1 MTGAGGY
8 RPYSITGCTFMSGNN
23 NKRTR
28 GLTIKSPEDVKRVAR
43 WVISDIFQE
52 DSQIEHAGK
61 VNQLLQTWLRAYE
74 IEKLADIE
82 ARLRALEDE
91 RRGA

>member
-1 MTGAGGY
+1 
-8 RPYSITGCTFMSGNN
+8 MSGNN

-43 WVISDIFQE
+43 WVVSDIFQE
-52 DSQIEHAGK
+52 NSQIEHAGK

-91 RRGA
+91 RRQA

>member
-1 MTGAGGY
+1 
-8 RPYSITGCTFMSGNN
+8 MSGNN

-52 DSQIEHAGK
+52 DSQIENAAK
-61 VNQLLQTWLRAYE
+61 VNQLLQTWLKGWE
-74 IEKLADIE
+74 LGKLESIEK
-82 ARLRALEDE
+82 RLRALEDE
-91 RRGA
+91 RRNR

>member
-1 MTGAGGY
+1 MT
-8 RPYSITGCTFMSGNN
+8 GNN

-28 GLTIKSPEDVKRVAR
+28 GLTIKSPEDVRRVAR
-43 WVISDIFQE
+43 WVISDIFVE
-52 DSQIEHAGK
+52 GSQITNAGK

>member
-1 MTGAGGY
+1 MT
-8 RPYSITGCTFMSGNN
+8 GNN

-28 GLTIKSPEDVKRVAR
+28 GLTIKSPEDVRRVAR
-43 WVISDIFQE
+43 WVISDIFVE
-52 DSQIEHAGK
+52 GSQITNAGK
-61 VNQLLQTWLRAYE
+61 VNQLLQTWLKGWE
-74 IEKLADIE
+74 LEKLESIE

>member
-1 MTGAGGY
+1 
-8 RPYSITGCTFMSGNN
+8 
-23 NKRTR
+23 
-28 GLTIKSPEDVKRVAR
+28 LTIKSPEDVRRVAR

-52 DSQIEHAGK
+52 DSQIENAAK

>member
-1 MTGAGGY
+1 VT
-8 RPYSITGCTFMSGNN
+8 GNN

-28 GLTIKSPEDVKRVAR
+28 GLTIKSPEDVRRVAR
-43 WVISDIFQE
+43 WVISDIFVE
-52 DSQIEHAGK
+52 GSQITNAGK
-61 VNQLLQTWLRAYE
+61 VNQLLQTWLKGWE
-74 IEKLADIE
+74 LEKLESIE

>member
-1 MTGAGGY
+1 M
-8 RPYSITGCTFMSGNN
+8 
-23 NKRTR
+23 
-28 GLTIKSPEDVKRVAR
+28 TIKSPEDVKRVAR
-43 WVISDIFQE
+43 WVVSDIFREQL
-52 DSQIEHAGK
+52 QIEHAGK
-61 VNQLLQTWLRAYE
+61 INQLLQTWLRAYE

>member
-1 MTGAGGY
+1 VT
-8 RPYSITGCTFMSGNN
+8 GNN

-28 GLTIKSPEDVKRVAR
+28 GLTIKSPEDVQRIAR
-43 WVISDIFQE
+43 WVISDIFVE
-52 DSQIEHAGK
+52 GSQITNAGK
-61 VNQLLQTWLRAYE
+61 VNQLLQTWLRGWE
-74 IEKLADIE
+74 SEKLESIE